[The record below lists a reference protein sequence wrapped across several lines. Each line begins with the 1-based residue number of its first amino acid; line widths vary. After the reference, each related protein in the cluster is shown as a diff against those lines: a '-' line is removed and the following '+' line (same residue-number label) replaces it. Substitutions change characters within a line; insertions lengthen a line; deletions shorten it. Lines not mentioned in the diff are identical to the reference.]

1 MKKNLFIAAACIAMA
16 AISASATDA
25 IKTWCGKIVYTL
37 DMGELSEMMDQDE
50 LEDMFQAINKEMCG
64 SEGSYE
70 IIEY

>member
-1 MKKNLFIAAACIAMA
+1 MKKRIIIIAALAIA

-25 IKTWCGKIVYTL
+25 IRTWCGKVVYTL
-37 DMGELSEMMDQDE
+37 DMGVLSDMMDE
-50 LEDMFQAINKEMCG
+50 EEREDMFQAINKEVCG